1 MSTSDEVPM
10 SAASSSFDR
19 AGDSAPEG
27 DRAGPWR
34 HRHDGF
40 GPPLPIKLLAVAGAF
55 WIAPPLG
62 FAALGFW
69 AWRAWKHNGG
79 PGRCGHGDHWREFA
93 ERARSHCEWPRRSS
107 GNAVLDERRRETLRA
122 IQEEA
127 DAYADFE
134 RRQRE
139 SRDREAFDRFMADR
153 KAAEAAK
160 RDEPKTPDAV

>member
-1 MSTSDEVPM
+1 M
-10 SAASSSFDR
+10 SAASSSFDH

-34 HRHDGF
+34 HRRDGF

-62 FAALGFW
+62 FAALGLW
-69 AWRAWKHNGG
+69 AWRAYKHNGG
-79 PGRCGHGDHWREFA
+79 PSRCGHADNWREFA
-93 ERARSHCEWPRRSS
+93 ERARSHCDWPRRSS
-107 GNAVLDERRRETLRA
+107 GNAALDERRRETLRA

-127 DAYADFE
+127 DAFSDFE

-139 SRDREAFDRFMADR
+139 SRDRETFDRFMADR
-153 KAAEAAK
+153 KAAEGAK
-160 RDEPKTPDAV
+160 RDEPKAPDAV